1 MQAVAGPPF
10 VSNAEGQA
18 SVRSTTIALESPES
32 YSRYERVLILDG
44 DTRSAL
50 AATRSLGRRGVPVVV
65 AGETARTLAGASK
78 YCSESFTY
86 PSPTANLRSFLSTVK
101 AECSRRGIRVIF
113 PMTDISMAAVLKHQ
127 EEFKDFQLPFAGF
140 PAFDALTD
148 KWNLVRLAQRL
159 NITVPQIHYIG
170 DALSLERVLPTLKF
184 PVVLKPYR
192 SMIWGNGNCTA
203 ASVKYAESVRE
214 LEKTVAQYEYFSRN
228 PFLLQEYVAG
238 QAHGIFALYNQGK
251 LVASFAHRRL
261 RENPPSGGV
270 SVLCESVEKNPEA
283 WRMAKTLLDHV
294 AWHGVAMVEFKVSAD
309 GTPYLMEVNAR
320 FWGSLQLAIDAGVD
334 FPWLLYQ
341 LATDRDIGSVNGYAL
356 GVKSRWLWGDFKR
369 LCKVLAGSELPPGLR
384 FPRRMRCIFQFF
396 NFFDSRTRCEES
408 RWRDLKRFFL
418 QLAKSASHLLS
429 KIMT

>member
-1 MQAVAGPPF
+1 MQAMAGPPF

-148 KWNLVRLAQRL
+148 KWNLMRLAQRL
-159 NITVPQIHYIG
+159 NVTVPQTHYIR
-170 DALSLERVLPTLKF
+170 DALSLQRVCPTLKF
-184 PVVLKPYR
+184 PVVLKPCR
-192 SMIWGNGNCTA
+192 SMIWENGHCTA
-203 ASVKYAESVRE
+203 ASVKYA
-214 LEKTVAQYEYFSRN
+214 TA
-228 PFLLQEYVAG
+228 A
-238 QAHGIFALYNQGK
+238 
-251 LVASFAHRRL
+251 
-261 RENPPSGGV
+261 
-270 SVLCESVEKNPEA
+270 
-283 WRMAKTLLDHV
+283 
-294 AWHGVAMVEFKVSAD
+294 
-309 GTPYLMEVNAR
+309 
-320 FWGSLQLAIDAGVD
+320 
-334 FPWLLYQ
+334 
-341 LATDRDIGSVNGYAL
+341 
-356 GVKSRWLWGDFKR
+356 
-369 LCKVLAGSELPPGLR
+369 
-384 FPRRMRCIFQFF
+384 
-396 NFFDSRTRCEES
+396 
-408 RWRDLKRFFL
+408 
-418 QLAKSASHLLS
+418 
-429 KIMT
+429 